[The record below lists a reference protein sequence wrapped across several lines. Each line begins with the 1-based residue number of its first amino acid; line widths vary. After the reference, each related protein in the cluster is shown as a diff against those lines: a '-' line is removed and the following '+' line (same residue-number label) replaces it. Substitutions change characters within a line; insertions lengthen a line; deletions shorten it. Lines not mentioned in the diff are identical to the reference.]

1 MAVSLEMLIDRCG
14 CSLKN
19 YRWIAGGAAAR
30 RSLTAW
36 SSAVRFPRKLNTGD
50 RMNGKV
56 KVAII
61 GPGNIGTD
69 LMIKVRNQCCA
80 DANKY
85 QQQAQCKPQ

>member
-1 MAVSLEMLIDRCG
+1 
-14 CSLKN
+14 
-19 YRWIAGGAAAR
+19 
-30 RSLTAW
+30 
-36 SSAVRFPRKLNTGD
+36 
-50 RMNGKV
+50 MNGKV